1 MGAFEIEEHLTTQAK
16 RDYYEVLGVSR
27 TATEQEIKSSYRKL
41 AMQHHPDRNPGN
53 AGAEEKFKECTEAYS
68 VLIDAE
74 KRQRYDQFGHAGVNG
89 GGGFSGF
96 DPSNFQ
102 DFGDIFGDIFSDF
115 FGVNIGGGG
124 RRGRAQRGADARADL
139 NLTFEEAATGKKTNV
154 KVRHYQNC
162 EQCKGSGA
170 AEGKG
175 PSTCS
180 SCGGR
185 GQVRYQQGFF
195 SIARTCPACGG
206 AGRVITDPCSKC
218 KGEGRMMKERTVE
231 VSVPPGVED
240 GTRIRYQGQGDS
252 GGVGG
257 QAGDLYV
264 VLHVKPHPFFE
275 REGKD
280 LYCSVPISY
289 AQAALGAEIAIP
301 TLDGEHKLKVPE
313 GTQTGTTF
321 RLRGKGLHG
330 LQSSGKGDLFVRVR
344 VQTPSKLTKKQREL
358 LEELGGTFTVENKPE
373 PRSLFDKVKEIFG

>member
-1 MGAFEIEEHLTTQAK
+1 LTTQAK
-16 RDYYEVLGVSR
+16 RDYYEVLGVTRS
-27 TATEQEIKSSYRKL
+27 ATEQEIKSAYRKL

-53 AGAEEKFKECTEAYS
+53 TDAEEKFKECTEAYS
-68 VLIDAE
+68 VLIDTE

-115 FGVNIGGGG
+115 FGVNVGGGG
-124 RRGRAQRGADARADL
+124 SRRGRPQRGGDARADVT
-139 NLTFEEAATGKKTNV
+139 LTFEEAAFGKKTSV
-154 KVRHYQNC
+154 KVRRYETC

-175 PSTCS
+175 PTTCQT
-180 SCGGR
+180 CGGR

-206 AGRVITDPCSKC
+206 IGRVITDPCSKC
-218 KGEGRMMKERTVE
+218 KGETRIMKERTVE
-231 VSVPPGVED
+231 VTVPAGVED

-252 GGVGG
+252 GGIGG
-257 QAGDLYV
+257 QSGDLYV

-280 LYCSVPISY
+280 LYCSVPISF
-289 AQAALGAEIAIP
+289 AQAALGAEIMIP

-321 RLRGKGLHG
+321 RIRSKGLPA
-330 LQSSGKGDLFVRVR
+330 LQSGGKGDLFVKVR
-344 VQTPSKLTKKQREL
+344 VQTPSKLTKRQREL
-358 LEELGGTFTVENKPE
+358 LEELGGTFSLENKPE

>member
-1 MGAFEIEEHLTTQAK
+1 MTTEAK
-16 RDYYEVLGVSR
+16 RDYYEVLGVTR
-27 TATEQEIKSSYRKL
+27 TATEQEIKSAYRKL

-53 AGAEEKFKECTEAYS
+53 HAAEEKFKECTEAYS
-68 VLIDAE
+68 VLIDTE

-89 GGGFSGF
+89 GGFSGF
-96 DPSNFQ
+96 DPANFQ
-102 DFGDIFGDIFSDF
+102 DFSDIFGDLFSDF
-115 FGVNIGGGG
+115 FGVNMGGG
-124 RRGRAQRGADARADL
+124 RRGRPQRGGDARADVT
-139 NLTFEEAATGKKTNV
+139 LTFEEAAFGKKTSV
-154 KVRHYQNC
+154 KVRRYEAC
-162 EQCKGSGA
+162 DQCRGTGA

-175 PSTCS
+175 PTTCK

-218 KGEGRMMKERTVE
+218 KGETRVMQERTVD

-252 GGVGG
+252 GGIGG

-280 LYCSVPISY
+280 LYCSVPISFS
-289 AQAALGAEIAIP
+289 QAALGAEIVIP
-301 TLDGEHKLKVPE
+301 TLDGEHKLKIPE
-313 GTQTGTTF
+313 GAQTGTTF
-321 RLRGKGLHG
+321 RLRGKGLPA
-330 LQSSGKGDLFVRVR
+330 LQSGGKGDLFVKVR
-344 VQTPSKLTKKQREL
+344 VLTPSKLTKKQREL
-358 LEELGGTFTVENKPE
+358 LEELGSTFSVENKPE
-373 PRSLFDKVKEIFG
+373 PRSLFEKVKEIFG

>member
-1 MGAFEIEEHLTTQAK
+1 MTTQAK
-16 RDYYEVLGVSR
+16 RDYYEVLGVTR

-41 AMQHHPDRNPGN
+41 AMQYHPDRNPGN
-53 AGAEEKFKECTEAYS
+53 SEAEEKFKECTEAYS

-96 DPSNFQ
+96 DPANFQ
-102 DFGDIFGDIFSDF
+102 DFSDIFGDIFSDF
-115 FGVNIGGGG
+115 FGVNVGGG
-124 RRGRAQRGADARADL
+124 RRGRAQRGGDARADVT
-139 NLTFEEAATGKKTNV
+139 LTFEEAAFGKKTNV
-154 KVRHYQNC
+154 KVRSYQAC
-162 EQCKGSGA
+162 EHCRGTGS

-185 GQVRYQQGFF
+185 GQVRFQQGFF

-206 AGRVITDPCSKC
+206 MGRVITDPCSRC
-218 KGEGRMMKERTVE
+218 KGEARVMKERTVE

-240 GTRIRYQGQGDS
+240 GTRIRYQGQGDA

-257 QAGDLYV
+257 QPGDLYV

-280 LYCSVPISY
+280 LYCSVPISF
-289 AQAALGAEIAIP
+289 AQAALGAEIVIP

-313 GTQTGTTF
+313 GTQTATTF
-321 RLRGKGLHG
+321 RIRGRGLPA
-330 LQSSGKGDLFVRVR
+330 LQSSGKGDLFVKVR

-358 LEELGGTFTVENKPE
+358 LEELAGTFSVENKPE
-373 PRSLFDKVKEIFG
+373 PRSLFEKVKEIFG

>member
-1 MGAFEIEEHLTTQAK
+1 MTTEAK
-16 RDYYEVLGVSR
+16 RDYYDVLGVSR
-27 TATEQEIKSSYRKL
+27 TASEQEIKSAYRKL

-53 AGAEEKFKECTEAYS
+53 HQAEEKFKECTEAYS
-68 VLIDAE
+68 VLIDAT

-96 DPSNFQ
+96 DPANFQ
-102 DFGDIFGDIFSDF
+102 DFSDIFGDLFSDF
-115 FGVNIGGGG
+115 FGVNMGGGG
-124 RRGRAQRGADARADL
+124 RRARAQRGGDARADVT
-139 NLTFEEAATGKKTNV
+139 LTFEEAAFGKKTSV
-154 KVRHYQNC
+154 KVRRYEDC
-162 EQCKGSGA
+162 DQCKGTGA

-175 PSTCS
+175 PSTCQ

-195 SIARTCPACGG
+195 SIARTCATCGG

-218 KGEGRMMKERTVE
+218 KGETRVMKERTID

-240 GTRIRYQGQGDS
+240 GTRIRYQAQGDS

-280 LYCSVPISY
+280 LYCSVPISF
-289 AQAALGAEIAIP
+289 AQAAIGAEIMIP
-301 TLDGEHKLKVPE
+301 TLDGDHKLKIPE

-321 RLRGKGLHG
+321 RVRGKGVPA
-330 LQSSGKGDLFVRVR
+330 LQSGGKGDLFVKIR

-358 LEELGGTFTVENKPE
+358 MEELGSTFSLENKPE
-373 PRSLFDKVKEIFG
+373 PRSLFEKVKEIFG